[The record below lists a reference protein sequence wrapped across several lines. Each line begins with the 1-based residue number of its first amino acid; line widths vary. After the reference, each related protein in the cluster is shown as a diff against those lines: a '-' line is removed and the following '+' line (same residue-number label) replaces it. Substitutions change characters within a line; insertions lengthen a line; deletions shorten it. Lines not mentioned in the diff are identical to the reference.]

1 MKESKP
7 KQLHAHKLCAW
18 PFLLVFTHNKT
29 DPNKSNPKT
38 PSAFLSHHFQQK
50 SRPKYARIQECGNS
64 SNCSNNNNNKNEV
77 GYKQT
82 TKLKPFPMEQIG
94 TELQLR
100 FLSEDVSSLPSI
112 WSPKKVEESGRNNRD
127 ILRHLNYMKTNLP
140 WCKGDDIN
148 HQQLVRIRR
157 KQMMRKP
164 RQWVTVN
171 AQLERT
177 SQNKSKRQDSLHR
190 TMMHLHVGEPYQ
202 NLLHLITHCSP
213 ALSHEPSLPAAVSNG
228 STALL
233 RMNHWGLVLECLG
246 KAFFPKQHCSQ
257 SPSNRNKYLLGFLL
271 QW

>member
-1 MKESKP
+1 MVLLPGALGAPALEVLKGTDRRWAVRAGGCWGPFWHCAPLAHFLMKESKP
-7 KQLHAHKLCAW
+7 KQLHAQKLCAW

-127 ILRHLNYMKTNLP
+127 ILRHLN
-140 WCKGDDIN
+140 
-148 HQQLVRIRR
+148 
-157 KQMMRKP
+157 
-164 RQWVTVN
+164 
-171 AQLERT
+171 
-177 SQNKSKRQDSLHR
+177 
-190 TMMHLHVGEPYQ
+190 
-202 NLLHLITHCSP
+202 
-213 ALSHEPSLPAAVSNG
+213 
-228 STALL
+228 
-233 RMNHWGLVLECLG
+233 
-246 KAFFPKQHCSQ
+246 
-257 SPSNRNKYLLGFLL
+257 
-271 QW
+271 